1 MRDSVSKE
9 RSREWQGG
17 LPTPHVLLWH
27 PQVWTHTGI
36 NTHTPHWHAHIHTQ
50 ETSIASEEIDVKS
63 HHCEHFPEHS
73 PRLTCIDECT
83 EGIYV
88 SMVHYGI
95 CCYFFNLPL
104 KSDTHWAIWYT
115 LHNLSFYVGLSLI
128 TTCVPE
134 HSHASEF
141 TGFSMLISLILN
153 MVFSYTYIYPTEY
166 VRSSMTYQT

>member
-1 MRDSVSKE
+1 MARRTPYPPRPPLAPTGMNTHRYKHTYTTLTRTHPYTGNFNCKWGNRCEIPPLWTFSWTFSKTYLYRRMHRRYLCE
-9 RSREWQGG
+9 HGS
-17 LPTPHVLLWH
+17 LWH
-27 PQVWTHTGI
+27 
-36 NTHTPHWHAHIHTQ
+36 
-50 ETSIASEEIDVKS
+50 
-63 HHCEHFPEHS
+63 
-73 PRLTCIDECT
+73 LLL
-83 EGIYV
+83 
-88 SMVHYGI
+88 
-95 CCYFFNLPL
+95 FFNLPL